1 MRVSLACLSPVLLVL
16 AVSCSSSQPPAP
28 ARAPA
33 PPRTTTNTAP
43 LSTDLRETADPDN
56 VIHTIIVENAKI
68 VSTARADIPKEA
80 ISTKAFERKDEPAP
94 DVRPPGKLHP
104 LVQKWMASSTE
115 ASKSMPVVITFRD
128 TTPIP
133 RFPEPAIGE
142 PRDSDTNKR
151 VLARNAELIEG
162 LRAARTRSREAAEK
176 SLAAMGGKITE
187 QFWLIPAYE
196 VVMPVGSLRELVQQD
211 DILYIEPVQTED
223 MPPQNGNNADDVDD
237 GRARINSDPYFNLG
251 QTGGFIGLLD
261 TGIRNTHVQFNGPS
275 HIAFLR
281 DCVNGG
287 NDCNT
292 GVLNTADDCWN
303 HGTSSAGIIT
313 GNAVQGAAFRGVTAI
328 TLDSFKVYPSTFNG
342 TQCTGGLST
351 TAAVRGFQQAIAV
364 ADRVIVAEM
373 QGSGDHTSSISVAAD
388 NAFDAG
394 AVIIA
399 ANGNNGPNAST
410 VNTPANA
417 HRVLGIGNFDVQT
430 QAQITSQ
437 SRGPTSD
444 GRFKPDVQA
453 PTNTETASTGCPFGV
468 SCAQSNTALRVFG
481 GTSGATPYGAGAAAL
496 VRNFLRGGTG
506 VIEPGFVYAFLI
518 MSGQVTAFN
527 NITGAG
533 PIRLP
538 VNGTF
543 AIGKVTVTNNG
554 TVNIPFSVGGAPNR
568 VDAAIWWPETTPQ
581 AHNDV
586 DLSLIRPNGTT
597 AGSSTSVGSVYERAG
612 TGTSIATGT
621 WTVRIRG
628 FSVPASPQTVFFAVA
643 AHQQ

>member
-1 MRVSLACLSPVLLVL
+1 
-16 AVSCSSSQPPAP
+16 
-28 ARAPA
+28 
-33 PPRTTTNTAP
+33 
-43 LSTDLRETADPDN
+43 
-56 VIHTIIVENAKI
+56 VEGAKI
-68 VSTARADIPKEA
+68 ASVSRAEIPKD
-80 ISTKAFERKDEPAP
+80 AFSFEPFDQKKEERPP
-94 DVRPPGKLHP
+94 DVRAPRKIHP
-104 LVQKWMASSTE
+104 LLEKWLGSRDAGSTE
-115 ASKSMPVVITFRD
+115 TVVITFRENMQ
-128 TTPIP
+128 IP
-133 RFPEPAIGE
+133 RFPEPSIAE
-142 PRDSDTNKR
+142 SRESDTNKR
-151 VLARNAELIEG
+151 VMARNADIIEG
-162 LRAARTRSREAAEK
+162 LRAKRAEDLSVMEKRLSAFNARV
-176 SLAAMGGKITE
+176 TE
-187 QFWLIPAYE
+187 QFWLVRAFE
-196 VVMPVGSLRELVQQD
+196 VKMSLGAIRELAQQD
-211 DILYIEPVQTED
+211 DVISIEPVQTED
-223 MPPQNGNNADDVDD
+223 PPPQNGNNADDVDD
-237 GRARINSDPYFNLG
+237 GRARLNSDPYFNLN

-287 NDCNT
+287 ANCNT

-303 HGTSSAGIIT
+303 HGTSSAAIIT
-313 GNAVQGAAFRGVTAI
+313 ANAVQGAAFRGVTAI

-342 TQCTGGLST
+342 TQCTGGLNT

-373 QGSGDHTSSISVAAD
+373 QGGGDHTSAISVAAD

-417 HRVLGIGNFDVQT
+417 HRVIGIGNFDVQT
-430 QAQITSQ
+430 QAQINGQ

-444 GRFKPDVQA
+444 GRIKPDVQA
-453 PTNTETASTGCPFGV
+453 PTNTETASTGCPFGF
-468 SCAQSNTALRVFG
+468 SCAQSNTAFRVFG

-518 MSGQVTAFN
+518 MSGQTPSFN
-527 NITGAG
+527 NTTGAG

-543 AIGKVTVTNNG
+543 AIGKITVSSG
-554 TVNIPFSVGGAPNR
+554 QTVNIPFGVFGAPNR

-586 DLSLIRPNGTT
+586 DLHLIRPNATT
-597 AGSSTSVGSVYERAG
+597 AASSISISSVFERAG
-612 TGTSIATGT
+612 TSGAIAAGT

-628 FSVPASPQTVFFAVA
+628 FSVPAAPQTVFFAVA